1 MNEQQIPA
9 VSSEETKKR
18 GSVSRK
24 LRLGTVATVTTVV
37 VIVAILLL
45 NVVMDIVETRY
56 PLTLD
61 LTAEGTYSLSADSV
75 TLAKGIDKN
84 IEIMVFADETLFTND
99 DYTKYKEMYEIMK
112 SLGTSFV
119 TACETTL
126 DQFYNMLKQYHLLSD
141 GRVTYQFINLD
152 ANPTLASRYEE
163 YEVETGTVLFLSEER
178 YQKADLLDLISVDMN
193 YSTYAYT
200 FSSEVER
207 IVAAKINLV
216 SAANV
221 KTVTLLTGHDED
233 SGAVASLTSLLSN
246 NACVVETLD
255 ITASA
260 EPVEGN
266 DVFIIPAATTDYTAE
281 EIAKL
286 RKWIDNDGKREVDLA
301 VFVNAAVRLP
311 NLYEMLADQYG
322 IAVQEQIVVETEANN
337 VYNQN
342 PYYTYA
348 DVQSTDYTA
357 SLAGQRVLMAYAAP
371 LKLTITDS
379 TDAAKYTKAL
389 ASYGETAKVQ
399 PLEARLGEDGAASG
413 VESLQVADSYPLVTA
428 AYTSDRLFDNDDD
441 RYYITDVMVF
451 GSPALVYETV
461 ANVTSACNEDLFLST
476 FRGLTGLES
485 VISISSRSLDAKTLD
500 FGGSQT
506 PLVLGI
512 VFMAVLPAAIIAVA
526 ITVFVRRRR
535 L

>member
-1 MNEQQIPA
+1 MNEQHETTA
-9 VSSEETKKR
+9 VSSAETVKKR
-18 GSVSRK
+18 KGVSRK

-37 VIVAILLL
+37 VIAAILLL
-45 NVVMDIVETRY
+45 NVVMDVIETRY

-61 LTAEGTYSLSADSV
+61 LTADGTYTLSADSV
-75 TLAKGIDKN
+75 ALAKGLEKEV
-84 IEIMVFADETLFTND
+84 EIITFRDEGYFASPSTG
-99 DYTKYKEMYEIMK
+99 YEQINTV
-112 SLGTSFV
+112 LT
-119 TACETTL
+119 
-126 DQFYNMLKQYHLLSD
+126 QFYQTLKHYQLES
-141 GRVTYQFINLD
+141 GGKVTYRFIDLD
-152 ANPTLASRYEE
+152 ANPTVAARYEA
-163 YEVETGTVLFLSEER
+163 YDISSNSILFLCEDR
-178 YQKADLLDLISVDMN
+178 YQTMVLDDLYTMDIDYN
-193 YSTYAYT
+193 TYAYSFT
-200 FSSEVER
+200 SEVER
-207 IVAAKINLV
+207 AIAAKVNLV

-221 KTVTLLTGHDED
+221 KTVTLLTGHGED
-233 SGAVASLTSLLSN
+233 NGAIAGLTSLLSSN
-246 NACVVETLD
+246 GCVVETLD

-266 DVFIIPAATTDYTAE
+266 SVFVIPAATTDYTAQ

-311 NLYEMLADQYG
+311 NLYEMLSDEYG

-348 DVQSTDYTA
+348 DVQKTDYTA

-379 TDAAKYTKAL
+379 TDAAKYAKAL

-399 PLEARLGEDGAASG
+399 PLEARLGEDGTQSG
-413 VESLQVADSYPLVTA
+413 VESLQVAESYPLATA
-428 AYTSDRLFDNDDD
+428 AYTTDRLFDNDDD

-451 GSPALVYETV
+451 GSPTLVYEAV

-512 VFMAVLPAAIIAVA
+512 VFMGVLPVAIVAVA
-526 ITVFVRRRR
+526 IVVFVRRRR